1 MPFYKK
7 ITYISSITLIV
18 ILAIILSIILLPKI
32 AGLSTHIIEDRGMS
46 PYYSQG
52 SLIYVHPKKPEE
64 LLVGDV
70 ITYYENSGEQITT
83 RRVIAVEKDHQDFYT
98 KADSSTQTESGVV
111 GRRYIIGTPIFQI
124 PYIGILLSKSAFT
137 WMRWLFFT
145 IAFCLTGITA
155 WNMLDEFEKKKSFN
169 RFFTHSQRKGK

>member
-52 SLIYVHPKKPEE
+52 SLIYVRPKKPEE

-111 GRRYIIGTPIFQI
+111 GRRYIIGTPIFRF
-124 PYIGILLSKSAFT
+124 PILAFFYQSQHLLGCAGYFYH
-137 WMRWLFFT
+137 RLLFDRYYSLEY
-145 IAFCLTGITA
+145 A
-155 WNMLDEFEKKKSFN
+155 
-169 RFFTHSQRKGK
+169 R

>member
-46 PYYSQG
+46 PYYSKG
-52 SLIYVHPKKPEE
+52 SLIYVSPKKPEE

-124 PYIGILLSKSAFT
+124 PYDWHSFIKVSIYLDALAIFYHRLLFDRYYSLEYA
-137 WMRWLFFT
+137 R
-145 IAFCLTGITA
+145 
-155 WNMLDEFEKKKSFN
+155 
-169 RFFTHSQRKGK
+169 